1 MNEELVNPCRLC
13 PRKCGA
19 RRLEGETGFC
29 GARDAVTAAR
39 AALHFW
45 EEPCISGTRGSGAV
59 FFSNCNLRCVFCQ
72 NDRISREGFGLEVST
87 EKLAQIFLSLASQ
100 GAHNIN
106 LVTPTHF
113 VRHIMK
119 AIDLTRGKLGI
130 PIVYNCGGYE
140 SAEVIRALDGYIDI
154 WLPDF
159 KYMSPALA
167 KRYSNAPDYPEA
179 AKRAIDEMVMQC
191 MNRCTFTP
199 DGLMKRGVI
208 VRHLVLPGQAEDSK
222 AVIKYLYESYGDGIY
237 MSIMN
242 QYTPMPDIGGYPEL
256 ARRVSDAEYDEVID
270 FAADIGVKNAF
281 IQEGGAVGDSFIP
294 AFDGGGI
301 I

>member
-1 MNEELVNPCRLC
+1 MRYYENCMLC
-13 PRKCGA
+13 PRRCGA
-19 RRLEGETGFC
+19 DRTKGTGYCGEG
-29 GARDAVTAAR
+29 AALR
-39 AALHFW
+39 AAKAYLHMW
-45 EEPCISGTRGSGAV
+45 EEPPISGERGSGTV
-59 FFSNCNLRCVFCQ
+59 FFSGCSLRCVYCQ
-72 NDRISREGFGLEVST
+72 NGVIANGGAGYEIDERR
-87 EKLAQIFLSLASQ
+87 LAEIFLELKDK